1 MRSLGSISQIIA
13 FAKIAD
19 TGSLSRAARELN
31 LTPSAVSKS
40 LSQLEERLGVLLVRR
55 TTRSLSLT
63 DQGRAFL
70 SHAQT
75 LLEEI
80 ERAAEE
86 TNRFRTEPAGTLRV
100 TSSIAFGLSQLER
113 IIGSYME
120 AYPQVTVVL
129 ALDDRFVNL
138 AEEQFDVAVRITSA
152 RDWSI
157 GARSLAAVR
166 WIYAAT
172 PEYLAAHGM
181 PKRPQDLQAHRC
193 LVYPAMLPN
202 GVWTFQKGRRVE
214 EVKVEPVMICNSSSA
229 ILQAALGGRGIACLP
244 TYVASGSIVAGDLV
258 PVLPGFRAAMSH
270 TLYAMYFDSKV
281 TNPIVRSFL
290 DFMSAEIGETAP
302 WDEALRGLADL

>member
-13 FAKIAD
+13 FAKIAE

-63 DQGRAFL
+63 DQGLTFL
-70 SHAQT
+70 NHAQA

-86 TNRFRTEPAGTLRV
+86 THRFRTEPKGTLRV
-100 TSSIAFGLSQLER
+100 TSSIAFGLSQLEQ
-113 IIGSYME
+113 IIGRYME

-129 ALDDRFVNL
+129 SLDDRFVNL
-138 AEEQFDVAVRITSA
+138 AEEQFDVGVRITSA

-157 GARSLAAVR
+157 GSRVLAAVR
-166 WIYAAT
+166 WIYCAS
-172 PEYLAAHGM
+172 PRYLSMHDM
-181 PKRPQDLQAHRC
+181 PARPQDLQAHRC

-202 GVWTFQKGRRVE
+202 GVWTFRKGRRVE
-214 EVKVEPVMICNSSSA
+214 EVKVDPVMICNSSSA
-229 ILQAALGGRGIACLP
+229 ILQAALGGRGVACLP
-244 TYVASGSIVAGDLV
+244 TYVAAGSIVAGDLV

-270 TLYAMYFDSKV
+270 TLYAMYFDSKFH
-281 TNPIVRSFL
+281 NPIVRSFL
-290 DFMSAEIGETAP
+290 DFVTADIGAAAP
-302 WDEALRGLADL
+302 WDEALKDYVDL